1 MNYDTE
7 QLDDFAE
14 TDSDGKK
21 LLALLYGDFMIGVL
35 DTSPQRF
42 LFGLLDD
49 HSRDLQGVFRSST
62 ADSNGV
68 ADSSGVFLIKTN
80 PEAAAG
86 LHSVC
91 VYFRQ
96 REGQF
101 DQKCALDPDN
111 KLRLYGKCF

>member
-14 TDSDGKK
+14 TASDGKK
-21 LLALLYGDFMIGVL
+21 LLALLYDDFMIGVL
-35 DTSPQRF
+35 DTNPQRF

-49 HSRDLQGVFRSST
+49 HSRLTQGIFLSST

-68 ADSSGVFLIKTN
+68 ADSSGVFLVKRD
-80 PEAAAG
+80 PDAAAG
-86 LHSVC
+86 FHSVC

-96 REGQF
+96 RGGQF
-101 DQKCALDPDN
+101 DKTCALDPGN
-111 KLRLYGKCF
+111 KLRL